1 MGCCLGCDDPERNTE
16 LLAEYNPLILG
27 DNVELTA
34 TQSENNTESQTEASM
49 YTDRL
54 IERADK
60 YIQGKTDEPPSL
72 SMLRIMTTSQFVAP
86 ILAKM
91 DERDLVDSIL

>member
-1 MGCCLGCDDPERNTE
+1 MGCCLGCDDPERTE
-16 LLAEYNPLILG
+16 LLAEYNPLLLG
-27 DNVELTA
+27 DTVELTTA
-34 TQSENNTESQTEASM
+34 PIETTMESQTESSM

-60 YIQGKTDEPPSL
+60 YIQGETDEPPSL
-72 SMLRIMTTSQFVAP
+72 SMLRIMTPSQFVAP

-91 DERDLVDSIL
+91 DERDMADSII